1 MTRSTGLRSHTSAL
15 LNWSGSE
22 VMRADVASEGG
33 AIVLVTASWE
43 FHMRLGGIWVH
54 ILVGVAEVFISRQ
67 ARADD
72 GGANT

>member
-1 MTRSTGLRSHTSAL
+1 
-15 LNWSGSE
+15 
-22 VMRADVASEGG
+22 MRADVASEGG